1 MPLRRLLRL
10 LSSTTTLVLAA
21 TAMSNDN
28 VTMIDGYSS
37 SSSSSSLA
45 GESAESRR
53 PNGPSTMNPRHR
65 RRLPAAPSRPSHLP
79 NIDYGTDRHP
89 FDIHRRRRRRSPS
102 SSSSFSSSMR
112 EPWRRLQSSEEDD
125 GERGDVDS
133 DTASSAVATSWKTTT
148 LDPKTDATHE
158 PIRIRFDVSDL
169 MRQLNTALG
178 VGDGE
183 DHGAEYYTT
192 TTATAAAIDR
202 IAATKL
208 YLLIYE
214 ILPMTTMSWADVVR
228 VVPILGGIYPLDA
241 KRGSGEEEDDFIPT
255 TTTTTTTTANTK
267 EGQQQQQQQ
276 QNNNIQQRE
285 KEEEEEEEEEDD
297 PIHAMYCP
305 DETTSGIAGGSGADL
320 LIYAT
325 VNRHCDGAGFE
336 DGGSPPN
343 NNDYNGNG
351 NIIGTLATAL
361 SCQRDQH
368 DRPITGSIDFCL
380 DGMDSSSEYFVT
392 ISDIQSLM
400 AERDANG
407 RGIVDNMVGI
417 YTIATEEWDGW
428 GYGGGGGG
436 ATTNRNNNER
446 KQHRR
451 QQQQQQQRLTTNREM
466 VHYSVGVAMHEIGHV
481 LGISSDSLA
490 YFRHPITGQALTP
503 RPFEISTVTCVNGDK
518 IQYLGM
524 PSSEVLQERVVSS
537 ATTNGGGDK
546 LRYYEV
552 VTPTVQRVVKNQ
564 FNCPTLL
571 GARLENQQD
580 GTDCFGSHWDERL
593 YYTEIMGAVF
603 SKSMNVLSPLTLAYI
618 ESSGWYR
625 VNYESKY
632 VQLSTFGHGA
642 GCDFINGQCIDG
654 SNGTVSETFTE
665 MFCNS
670 PTTIIDQ
677 RVDVETS
684 GPQTCDP
691 SHTQKTYCD
700 LVNTDEMMGGA
711 ILDEPPMEYQYFADQ
726 PGLRPYTLLM
736 ADYCPVPHLEGHSC
750 FEYDGRYGITNEM
763 EAVGETYGPNSRC
776 IETDGTRSYSLC
788 LESVCNDELGVVQ
801 LYAGNE
807 LRTCEYDGQIFD
819 NVYDNVSIKCPKAA
833 LICPSLFCPSNCSG
847 RGKCIYASDGGPN
860 GNAMKANGRLARCIC
875 DSDDDKTRGCYNTPM
890 KLSPEYGITA
900 KNPNKANKTLFLA
913 IIGSLIGG
921 LSIMFVTVRCY
932 KSKQNVFM

>member
-1 MPLRRLLRL
+1 MRLL
-10 LSSTTTLVLAA
+10 LSTATLALAA
-21 TAMSNDN
+21 TAMNSDSA
-28 VTMIDGYSS
+28 TMIDGYSS
-37 SSSSSSLA
+37 SSSSSSSSLA
-45 GESAESRR
+45 GEGAESPQSR
-53 PNGPSTMNPRHR
+53 PNFSPSTMNRRRRRRRRR

-89 FDIHRRRRRRSPS
+89 FDIHRSRRRSPS
-102 SSSSFSSSMR
+102 SSSFSSSSM
-112 EPWRRLQSSEEDD
+112 PWPRRRLQSSDEDEDD
-125 GERGDVDS
+125 DDDERGDVDS
-133 DTASSAVATSWKTTT
+133 DTASSASSWKTTT
-148 LDPKTDATHE
+148 LDPTTDAKHE

-169 MRQLNTALG
+169 MIQLDTALG
-178 VGDGE
+178 GGIGDG
-183 DHGAEYYTT
+183 DRYHDAEYYTT
-192 TTATAAAIDR
+192 TTASIDG

-214 ILPMTTMSWADVVR
+214 ILPMTAMSWADVVR

-241 KRGSGEEEDDFIPT
+241 REGSGAEEGDDFIPT
-255 TTTTTTTTANTK
+255 TTTATTTANTK
-267 EGQQQQQQQ
+267 DGQQQQ
-276 QNNNIQQRE
+276 RE
-285 KEEEEEEEEEDD
+285 KEEEEEDD

-325 VNRHCDGAGFE
+325 VNRHCDGAIFE
-336 DGGSPPN
+336 DGGSP
-343 NNDYNGNG
+343 NNDHNGNG
-351 NIIGTLATAL
+351 NIGTLATAL

-380 DGMDSSSEYFVT
+380 DGMDSGSEYFDT
-392 ISDIQSLM
+392 LNDIHSLM

-436 ATTNRNNNER
+436 GGSAATNRNTNER

-451 QQQQQQQRLTTNREM
+451 QQQQQQQQQQRLTTNREM

-490 YFRHPITGQALTP
+490 YFRHPITGQSLTP

-537 ATTNGGGDK
+537 ATNGGGGDK

-552 VTPTVQRVVKNQ
+552 VTPTVQQVVKNQ

-670 PTTIIDQ
+670 PTTIKNQ

-700 LVNTDEMMGGA
+700 LINTNEMTGGA
-711 ILDEPPMEYQYFADQ
+711 ILDESPMEYQYFEDQ

-750 FEYDGRYGITNEM
+750 FEYDRRYEITNEM

-890 KLSPEYGITA
+890 ILPPEYGITA

-932 KSKQNVFM
+932 KSKQNMFM